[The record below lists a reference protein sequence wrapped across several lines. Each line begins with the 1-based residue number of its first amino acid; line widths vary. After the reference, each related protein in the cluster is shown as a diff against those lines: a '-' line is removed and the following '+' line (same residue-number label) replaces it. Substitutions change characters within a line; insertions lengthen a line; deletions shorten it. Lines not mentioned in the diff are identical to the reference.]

1 MERDLGLSSSDYSL
15 ALSIFFVVS
24 SKFLECPP
32 LEIVSLRC
40 VAQGYLLAE
49 VPSNM
54 LLARSRPSIF
64 LPALMF
70 TWVSPPLFARERLS
84 THWY

>member
-1 MERDLGLSSSDYSL
+1 MPASRDRLLTFGHEYSMNGTLS
-15 ALSIFFVVS
+15 
-24 SKFLECPP
+24 
-32 LEIVSLRC
+32 RC